1 MDQRSIV
8 LFLDRKGLKATD
20 IHNELVAVLGSDAV
34 SYSTVTRYLREGR
47 FELKE
52 SKEQK
57 KKSDSRLHK
66 RECHML
72 RLEQ

>member
-20 IHNELVAVLGSDAV
+20 IHNELVAVLDSDAV

-47 FELKE
+47 LALKE
-52 SKEQK
+52 SKEQEK
-57 KKSDSRLHK
+57 KKLYDRLHK
-66 RECHML
+66 RECHSSVP
-72 RLEQ
+72 

>member
-47 FELKE
+47 LALKE
-52 SKEQK
+52 SKEQEK
-57 KKSDSRLHK
+57 KKFYDRLHK
-66 RECHML
+66 IECHSSVP
-72 RLEQ
+72 